1 MYVLAWV
8 VRPLWFH
15 VGQSA
20 HPVALLLLIVEP
32 HCLSELIARL
42 PLGYLLPTG
51 FNGPPVFLIC
61 ISVYDAMRNKSYK
74 GRGRK
79 KGETCPKLA

>member
-51 FNGPPVFLIC
+51 FNGPPVSHLYI
-61 ISVYDAMRNKSYK
+61 R
-74 GRGRK
+74 
-79 KGETCPKLA
+79 L

>member
-8 VRPLWFH
+8 VRPLWFY

-32 HCLSELIARL
+32 DCLGELVARL

-51 FNGPPVFLIC
+51 LRSSSFSHFYIA
-61 ISVYDAMRNKSYK
+61 IQNKLYY
-74 GRGRK
+74 
-79 KGETCPKLA
+79 